1 MSCWRKKVP
10 KVSRLDIFLLI
21 SGSPVIEMELS
32 QGIQSDDMK
41 SCLFLR
47 KIKSVCWFSGI
58 SINGRACEEWSAM
71 FLTYQGSIC
80 LKMSADY
87 TAFNSGWI
95 NIYTRAPNESV
106 LSRCLLNRDHLLL
119 WCLCRYYIYILG
131 VIYEMTLIPF
141 INSKSLRQLI
151 ALTLT

>member
-87 TAFNSGWI
+87 TAFNSG
-95 NIYTRAPNESV
+95 
-106 LSRCLLNRDHLLL
+106 
-119 WCLCRYYIYILG
+119 
-131 VIYEMTLIPF
+131 
-141 INSKSLRQLI
+141 
-151 ALTLT
+151 